1 MLTHYSSLSRAEVA
15 EQIIKCGG
23 LAPIV
28 AMVSSEH
35 DVMQNEALIALT
47 IISSTVKGWIC
58 SSICVCVCVCECDV
72 WSRKYKAVEV
82 TVFVKKNI
90 LVQYS
95 DNFMHGF
102 VKFLFVFTV
111 ASFFIVMLF
120 YSVVMWRQYNAMPRI
135 NLSEYWTTLTRK
147 KSQGIYDMLSGVYF
161 EGRGRTFLGERLK
174 EKFKGGHVRRQR
186 NKPIPE

>member
-1 MLTHYSSLSRAEVA
+1 M
-15 EQIIKCGG
+15 
-23 LAPIV
+23 
-28 AMVSSEH
+28 
-35 DVMQNEALIALT
+35 
-47 IISSTVKGWIC
+47 
-58 SSICVCVCVCECDV
+58 CVCVCDV

-120 YSVVMWRQYNAMPRI
+120 YSVVM
-135 NLSEYWTTLTRK
+135 
-147 KSQGIYDMLSGVYF
+147 
-161 EGRGRTFLGERLK
+161 
-174 EKFKGGHVRRQR
+174 
-186 NKPIPE
+186 

>member
-1 MLTHYSSLSRAEVA
+1 MLTHYSSLSPAEVA

-58 SSICVCVCVCECDV
+58 SSICLCVCVWCVEPEVQGCGSNCICEKKK
-72 WSRKYKAVEV
+72 R
-82 TVFVKKNI
+82 KNI

-95 DNFMHGF
+95 HNFMHGF
-102 VKFLFVFTV
+102 VKFLFRFVLLL
-111 ASFFIVMLF
+111 IVMLF
-120 YSVVMWRQYNAMPRI
+120 YRVLMWRQCNAMPWI
-135 NLSEYWTTLTRK
+135 NLWEYWTTLKRIDCKTVGFFFKISKEIGNAWRK
-147 KSQGIYDMLSGVYF
+147 SLMHANRASL
-161 EGRGRTFLGERLK
+161 T
-174 EKFKGGHVRRQR
+174 H
-186 NKPIPE
+186 P